1 MGEGESIMKKNET
14 EKPTAE
20 MTEEEWLEKNP
31 PLFLRNPPRPKAIL
45 AEVGPRM
52 RAAVEENPAEL
63 KLIAKDANGNT
74 VIERPYRAPRKEEAM
89 SVDTRGG
96 SAVGAMRW
104 GRDTMLPGQG
114 LVWRDREGRGDALVR
129 RNYDIY
135 AVLREDD

>member
-1 MGEGESIMKKNET
+1 MKNEET
-14 EKPTAE
+14 EKP

-31 PLFLRNPPRPKAIL
+31 PLFLRKPPRPKAIL

-52 RAAVEENPAEL
+52 RQAVEANPAEL
-63 KLIAKDANGNT
+63 KLIAKDADGNT
-74 VIERPYRAPRKEEAM
+74 VIERPYRAPRKEEAI

-114 LVWRDREGRGDALVR
+114 PVWNSPEGRGDALVR

-135 AVLREDD
+135 AVLREDE

>member
-1 MGEGESIMKKNET
+1 MKNQETDEGRKREE
-14 EKPTAE
+14 AF
-20 MTEEEWLEKNP
+20 EEWVRLNP
-31 PLFLRNPPRPKAIL
+31 PPTFEEILKRRAAKKAIL

-129 RNYDIY
+129 RNYVIY